1 MADIQAERK
10 QTRRMTVSPVKFAP
24 LVRDLPTSAVTGVLG
39 NLELVKDVKMD
50 VTVELGRTNLP
61 LKEVLQLEDSSV
73 IKLERLAGEPV
84 DLLVNGRLIAK
95 GEVVVIGNNFGVKI
109 TKVHK
114 PEHSESTDA
123 DMMGGQDMMM
133 DSFDEGGY

>member
-1 MADIQAERK
+1 MGDLQTPKASRK
-10 QTRRMTVSPVKFAP
+10 MTVSPVKFAP

-61 LKEVLQLEDSSV
+61 LKEVLQLEDASV
-73 IKLERLAGEPV
+73 IKLDRLAGEPV
-84 DLLVNGRLIAK
+84 DLLVNGRLIAQ

-109 TKVHK
+109 TRVHK
-114 PEHSESTDA
+114 PQGSQNMSA
-123 DMMGGQDMMM
+123 GMGDDMMM
-133 DSFDEGGY
+133 DTGFDEGGY

>member
-1 MADIQAERK
+1 MADLKAQNKPTRK
-10 QTRRMTVSPVKFAP
+10 MTVSPVKFAP

-61 LKEVLQLEDSSV
+61 LKEVLQMGDESI
-73 IKLERLAGEPV
+73 IKLDRLAGEPV

-109 TKVHK
+109 TQVHK
-114 PEHSESTDA
+114 PQQSMSGED
-123 DMMGGQDMMM
+123 DMMGGDMM
-133 DSFDEGGY
+133 DSYDEGGY

>member
-1 MADIQAERK
+1 MGDIQAQKPTRK
-10 QTRRMTVSPVKFAP
+10 MTVSPVKFAP

-114 PEHSESTDA
+114 PESSESTDMDA
-123 DMMGGQDMMM
+123 EQDMMM
-133 DSFDEGGY
+133 DGGFDDGGY

>member
-1 MADIQAERK
+1 
-10 QTRRMTVSPVKFAP
+10 MTVSPVKFAP
-24 LVRDLPTSAVTGVLG
+24 LVRDLPSSAVTGVLG

-50 VTVELGRTNLP
+50 VTVELGRTHLP

-73 IKLERLAGEPV
+73 IKLERMAGEPV

-109 TKVHK
+109 TQVHK
-114 PEHSESTDA
+114 PHSAESA
-123 DMMGGQDMMM
+123 DHGMQDMGGG
-133 DSFDEGGY
+133 FDDGGY

>member
-1 MADIQAERK
+1 
-10 QTRRMTVSPVKFAP
+10 MTVSPVKFAP

-73 IKLERLAGEPV
+73 IKLDRLAGEPV

-95 GEVVVIGNNFGVKI
+95 GEVVVIGSNFGVKI
-109 TKVHK
+109 TQVHK
-114 PEHSESTDA
+114 PQGAEGEGGH
-123 DMMGGQDMMM
+123 DMMDGG
-133 DSFDEGGY
+133 FDDGGY

>member
-1 MADIQAERK
+1 VAEMKAQNKPSRK
-10 QTRRMTVSPVKFAP
+10 MTVSPVKFAP

-50 VTVELGRTNLP
+50 VTVELGRTHLP

-109 TKVHK
+109 TQVHK
-114 PEHSESTDA
+114 PKASESGSDA
-123 DMMGGQDMMM
+123 GAMEG
-133 DSFDEGGY
+133 FDEGGY

>member
-1 MADIQAERK
+1 MAETKAQNKPTRK
-10 QTRRMTVSPVKFAP
+10 MTVSPVKFAP

-50 VTVELGRTNLP
+50 VTVELGRTHLP

-109 TKVHK
+109 TQVHK
-114 PEHSESTDA
+114 PKTSES
-123 DMMGGQDMMM
+123 GG
-133 DSFDEGGY
+133 DSSAMEGFDEGGY

>member
-1 MADIQAERK
+1 MADIKAQKKPTRK
-10 QTRRMTVSPVKFAP
+10 MTVSPVKFAP

-109 TKVHK
+109 TQVHK
-114 PEHSESTDA
+114 PQGSESDA
-123 DMMGGQDMMM
+123 GQDMM
-133 DSFDEGGY
+133 DGGFDDGGY

>member
-1 MADIQAERK
+1 
-10 QTRRMTVSPVKFAP
+10 MTVSPVKFAP

-61 LKEVLQLEDSSV
+61 LKDVLQLEDSSV
-73 IKLERLAGEPV
+73 IKLDRLAGEAV

-109 TKVHK
+109 TQVHK
-114 PEHSESTDA
+114 PQGASHGGD
-123 DMMGGQDMMM
+123 DMGQDMM
-133 DSFDEGGY
+133 DGGFDDGGY

>member
-1 MADIQAERK
+1 VADIKADKKPMRK
-10 QTRRMTVSPVKFAP
+10 MMVSPVKFAP

-50 VTVELGRTNLP
+50 VTVELGRTHLP

-73 IKLERLAGEPV
+73 IKLDRLAGEAV
-84 DLLVNGRLIAK
+84 DLMVNGRLIAK

-109 TKVHK
+109 TQVHK
-114 PEHSESTDA
+114 PQGVSQGGG
-123 DMMGGQDMMM
+123 DMGQDMM
-133 DSFDEGGY
+133 DGGFDEGGY

>member
-1 MADIQAERK
+1 MADIKADKKPTRK
-10 QTRRMTVSPVKFAP
+10 MTVSPVKFAP

-50 VTVELGRTNLP
+50 VTVELGRTHLP
-61 LKEVLQLEDSSV
+61 LKDVLQLEDSSV
-73 IKLERLAGEPV
+73 IKLDRLAGEAV

-109 TKVHK
+109 TQVHK
-114 PEHSESTDA
+114 PQGISHGGN
-123 DMMGGQDMMM
+123 DMGQEMM
-133 DSFDEGGY
+133 DGGFDDGGY

>member
-1 MADIQAERK
+1 
-10 QTRRMTVSPVKFAP
+10 MTVSPVKFAP

-61 LKEVLQLEDSSV
+61 LKDVLQLEDSSV
-73 IKLERLAGEPV
+73 IKLDRLAGEPV

-95 GEVVVIGNNFGVKI
+95 GEVVVIGSNFGVKI
-109 TKVHK
+109 TQVHK
-114 PEHSESTDA
+114 PQGSEGDA
-123 DMMGGQDMMM
+123 GSDMMDGG
-133 DSFDEGGY
+133 FDDGGY